1 LKRKLIAL
9 GMSVVIL
16 CSTVINVNAE
26 EFSENIDIENTDD
39 LSEEVVEDQDEN
51 NNQDVIISD
60 DNEEVEDIEI
70 FDDEESFT
78 NENEDENTEITIE
91 AEEDAE
97 NEASNDVT
105 EFASDD
111 SVEITATSVSG
122 KCGDNMTWRIENH
135 ILTITGSGEM
145 YDGAVWGGPWGQ
157 YGEMIMAT
165 LPFGYDTVIV
175 GEGVTSLCD
184 RAFIKFDQYWMGVKS
199 IYLPSTLKK
208 IGAEAFKGNE
218 FTDNENFVL
227 PSSVT
232 SIGDNAFEDSGIRS
246 LDLRNLSITKL
257 PVGIVKNCDNLEQ
270 VMMPESI
277 TQIGERAFENCDLIK
292 KVELPSKVE
301 EIEKGAFMN
310 CDNLEYIKIPETV
323 KMARCEDGLREF
335 GIFTGSPKLKTAGCG
350 SGYNIDICCGKD
362 SKLPYDIFAFAD
374 YVEEIDIPEGIK
386 GFNDTW
392 SYGEFRYSKKL
403 RKVTFPESFE
413 SLKGRDFIGCS
424 SLEEVNIPKGTKK
437 LDGTFHECSS
447 LKTIEIPDGVLE
459 LERTFSGCSSLEKIQ
474 IPSSVEGMWGTF
486 YNCSSLKKVIIPD
499 TVRELSANFEG
510 CTALNSAGPIGSGKA
525 IEYGW
530 TQRIPEYAFSY
541 SDELQEV
548 IFPETLT
555 EIGWSA
561 FRECKKLEQ
570 VFLPYKL
577 EEISWDLFNNCTS
590 LKTVRIPENVKCVR
604 DSAFENCSAL
614 KNIYFRADAPQ
625 IEDANVQ
632 RETMGAFAGDTLNAY
647 FPDGNTTWTRKVCK
661 DYGGKI
667 IWKPYV
673 KGKALDDS
681 KERTVT
687 IKGGGRASVRF
698 YLCDEN
704 GDVIPENV
712 FEFYGHSISD
722 VKKNE
727 EKKEQSEVN
736 ENIKSKEKIDDNVLN
751 VIGSGEVM
759 TDFDG
764 GYSFYTPYY
773 EYQSSGNNEYQILYE
788 ASWNN
793 EKGEKQHE
801 TFTVNIKVEAMSYT
815 ETWTAALEP
824 SISMGGSYASVSAST
839 GNESEISIKH
849 KADGSEDL
857 ILKLKVS
864 KAVST
869 ELKQQLNDKNMPD
882 FPTGVSL
889 LSVSNSKETTE
900 YNTYATVI
908 ENYDPDNKE
917 DNERLAVYMETLL
930 FIHGD
935 KSESV
940 LTKSVLRR
948 AITGILFEQFSV
960 SEGGIKIK
968 LSGSASVLDL
978 KLIDTSSLIN
988 KIKLNAVNNDTTY
1001 VSSVESDVK
1010 GDTKY
1015 TGSLESSDTFSLLS
1029 GSFSTLLGITG
1040 IKGFHNIN
1048 SEGITIKGGRN
1059 TSLSYSE
1066 SCYESGNVEIVG
1078 YDELHSKQAYTIEAA
1093 DDLVKEQNLTKQA
1106 NGMNV
1111 PIDSAKISK
1120 IGEIIKNSGLEYTY
1134 TVEDEL
1140 KNTYS
1145 WSPSLDLGAGVD
1157 IEAKLSYSHGWSTE
1171 TYKGEVK
1178 EQTVLWESDSSNS
1191 IKRAKEDATSDKI
1204 DTILFAT
1211 VKGIGVQLASTIG
1224 SISGE
1229 IGEVLSYGAA
1239 KVTTAASDVLDW
1251 TVSVVG
1257 RTVTAVSSEAESFN
1271 VYTISSENALEMVRD
1286 GNTDQAVS
1294 AQTVGE
1300 AFIVKVK
1307 DENENELS
1315 DISDANMKIT
1325 LNYNEDEL
1333 KAAGRTMDNASDL
1346 AIYRYDDLSGIYIY
1360 IGGEIDYE
1368 NQQLTAS
1375 IDKTGEYVLIVDG
1388 ASPNITNINVINK
1401 NGKPVIK
1408 ANILDLS
1415 GIQSVDMKIDGIE
1428 KVNADNFRQYYDVKT
1443 GEFLY
1448 NMEETLAYGDHTI
1461 SFWAVDKKG
1470 KQTDQVDYLFS
1481 VNGLPEFTE
1490 ITVPHYVLWDEDV
1503 EISAQATSPDD
1514 DPLVITASVIAKGN
1528 SSQYKKRKLKCEL
1541 IENDSVWRGKF
1552 TSIAGYDDYEV
1563 TFTVSNGKGDEVTS
1577 EAFQCKINHGED
1589 CEITEEN
1596 VKYDFNILTNTITDI
1611 TTSEE
1616 NLVIPEEIYGRK
1628 VLCVNAEYFDCNNI
1642 KCITI
1647 PSYVTQIYMG
1657 TYFPEGL
1664 VIKGEK
1670 YSAAYYYAEI
1680 NKLKFVPLGECDDQG
1695 YTEDYMGLTWHYEKN
1710 ILTISGNDGLSKGMM
1725 DKKLIQYFGRNIKK
1739 IVIQEGITW
1748 IKTSFSETDFSKL
1761 REIEI
1766 AKSVSEIEYK
1776 AFEYLNEDLIIY
1788 GYYKS
1793 AAYEYAISN
1802 GIQFEGLAPAEGAIG
1817 KEVSWNYW
1825 KGVLTIS
1832 GRGEL
1837 PTYEAD
1843 SAPWLFAEEEITKIV
1858 VEEGI
1863 TAIGERVFADLEY
1876 VNEVQLSDTLNYIG
1890 KYAFLNCTRLTS
1902 ILIPDSVSVIEECAI
1917 GYEEDWND
1925 EISKKSQ
1932 FVIRGTTDVVKKYA
1946 ENNDILFL
1954 DPATYWNIAESE
1966 IQWQKQVEYTED
1978 QIRPSYISVWFS
1990 GTRLEEDVDYI
2001 INYENNNDIGI
2012 GHFTIVGIG
2021 NYKGSVVKEFEIIKG
2036 ENVIYLDQ
2044 KTIEMKISKQEQYYE
2059 IDAECTEGKATYQ
2072 SLTKE
2077 IIVDEDG
2084 RVRIPGGYSGIARI
2098 KISSVTDE
2106 HYYGTECEVTIN
2118 VKSDSNAIT
2127 PKPVHAHKYGIWKTV
2142 KKPTVFEEGRNER
2155 ICNECGEIESEKISK
2170 LQPMGSLNLNS
2181 ILLKERQKTNVLKV
2195 SGLATGDYIKS
2206 YSSSNKKVFTVSS
2219 GGKITAKKKG
2229 TATLTVTLASGKQ
2242 LKAKVKVQKGTVKT
2256 SKISVKEK
2264 NVSLKKGKKY
2274 QIKASIS
2281 PLTSQEKVIYSTL
2294 NKKIA
2299 TVDKKGKVV
2308 AKKKGKAVI
2317 TVKSGK
2323 KKIKVKITVK

>member
-1 LKRKLIAL
+1 MKRKLIAL

-793 EKGEKQHE
+793 EKGEKHHE

-917 DNERLAVYMETLL
+917 DN
-930 FIHGD
+930 
-935 KSESV
+935 
-940 LTKSVLRR
+940 
-948 AITGILFEQFSV
+948 
-960 SEGGIKIK
+960 
-968 LSGSASVLDL
+968 
-978 KLIDTSSLIN
+978 
-988 KIKLNAVNNDTTY
+988 
-1001 VSSVESDVK
+1001 
-1010 GDTKY
+1010 
-1015 TGSLESSDTFSLLS
+1015 
-1029 GSFSTLLGITG
+1029 
-1040 IKGFHNIN
+1040 
-1048 SEGITIKGGRN
+1048 
-1059 TSLSYSE
+1059 
-1066 SCYESGNVEIVG
+1066 
-1078 YDELHSKQAYTIEAA
+1078 
-1093 DDLVKEQNLTKQA
+1093 
-1106 NGMNV
+1106 
-1111 PIDSAKISK
+1111 
-1120 IGEIIKNSGLEYTY
+1120 
-1134 TVEDEL
+1134 
-1140 KNTYS
+1140 
-1145 WSPSLDLGAGVD
+1145 
-1157 IEAKLSYSHGWSTE
+1157 
-1171 TYKGEVK
+1171 
-1178 EQTVLWESDSSNS
+1178 
-1191 IKRAKEDATSDKI
+1191 
-1204 DTILFAT
+1204 
-1211 VKGIGVQLASTIG
+1211 
-1224 SISGE
+1224 
-1229 IGEVLSYGAA
+1229 
-1239 KVTTAASDVLDW
+1239 
-1251 TVSVVG
+1251 
-1257 RTVTAVSSEAESFN
+1257 
-1271 VYTISSENALEMVRD
+1271 
-1286 GNTDQAVS
+1286 
-1294 AQTVGE
+1294 
-1300 AFIVKVK
+1300 
-1307 DENENELS
+1307 
-1315 DISDANMKIT
+1315 
-1325 LNYNEDEL
+1325 
-1333 KAAGRTMDNASDL
+1333 
-1346 AIYRYDDLSGIYIY
+1346 
-1360 IGGEIDYE
+1360 
-1368 NQQLTAS
+1368 
-1375 IDKTGEYVLIVDG
+1375 
-1388 ASPNITNINVINK
+1388 
-1401 NGKPVIK
+1401 
-1408 ANILDLS
+1408 
-1415 GIQSVDMKIDGIE
+1415 
-1428 KVNADNFRQYYDVKT
+1428 
-1443 GEFLY
+1443 
-1448 NMEETLAYGDHTI
+1448 
-1461 SFWAVDKKG
+1461 
-1470 KQTDQVDYLFS
+1470 
-1481 VNGLPEFTE
+1481 
-1490 ITVPHYVLWDEDV
+1490 
-1503 EISAQATSPDD
+1503 
-1514 DPLVITASVIAKGN
+1514 
-1528 SSQYKKRKLKCEL
+1528 
-1541 IENDSVWRGKF
+1541 
-1552 TSIAGYDDYEV
+1552 
-1563 TFTVSNGKGDEVTS
+1563 
-1577 EAFQCKINHGED
+1577 
-1589 CEITEEN
+1589 
-1596 VKYDFNILTNTITDI
+1596 
-1611 TTSEE
+1611 
-1616 NLVIPEEIYGRK
+1616 
-1628 VLCVNAEYFDCNNI
+1628 
-1642 KCITI
+1642 
-1647 PSYVTQIYMG
+1647 
-1657 TYFPEGL
+1657 
-1664 VIKGEK
+1664 
-1670 YSAAYYYAEI
+1670 
-1680 NKLKFVPLGECDDQG
+1680 
-1695 YTEDYMGLTWHYEKN
+1695 
-1710 ILTISGNDGLSKGMM
+1710 
-1725 DKKLIQYFGRNIKK
+1725 
-1739 IVIQEGITW
+1739 
-1748 IKTSFSETDFSKL
+1748 
-1761 REIEI
+1761 
-1766 AKSVSEIEYK
+1766 
-1776 AFEYLNEDLIIY
+1776 
-1788 GYYKS
+1788 
-1793 AAYEYAISN
+1793 
-1802 GIQFEGLAPAEGAIG
+1802 
-1817 KEVSWNYW
+1817 
-1825 KGVLTIS
+1825 
-1832 GRGEL
+1832 
-1837 PTYEAD
+1837 
-1843 SAPWLFAEEEITKIV
+1843 
-1858 VEEGI
+1858 
-1863 TAIGERVFADLEY
+1863 
-1876 VNEVQLSDTLNYIG
+1876 
-1890 KYAFLNCTRLTS
+1890 
-1902 ILIPDSVSVIEECAI
+1902 
-1917 GYEEDWND
+1917 
-1925 EISKKSQ
+1925 
-1932 FVIRGTTDVVKKYA
+1932 
-1946 ENNDILFL
+1946 
-1954 DPATYWNIAESE
+1954 
-1966 IQWQKQVEYTED
+1966 
-1978 QIRPSYISVWFS
+1978 
-1990 GTRLEEDVDYI
+1990 
-2001 INYENNNDIGI
+2001 
-2012 GHFTIVGIG
+2012 
-2021 NYKGSVVKEFEIIKG
+2021 
-2036 ENVIYLDQ
+2036 
-2044 KTIEMKISKQEQYYE
+2044 
-2059 IDAECTEGKATYQ
+2059 
-2072 SLTKE
+2072 
-2077 IIVDEDG
+2077 
-2084 RVRIPGGYSGIARI
+2084 
-2098 KISSVTDE
+2098 
-2106 HYYGTECEVTIN
+2106 
-2118 VKSDSNAIT
+2118 
-2127 PKPVHAHKYGIWKTV
+2127 
-2142 KKPTVFEEGRNER
+2142 
-2155 ICNECGEIESEKISK
+2155 
-2170 LQPMGSLNLNS
+2170 
-2181 ILLKERQKTNVLKV
+2181 
-2195 SGLATGDYIKS
+2195 
-2206 YSSSNKKVFTVSS
+2206 
-2219 GGKITAKKKG
+2219 
-2229 TATLTVTLASGKQ
+2229 
-2242 LKAKVKVQKGTVKT
+2242 
-2256 SKISVKEK
+2256 
-2264 NVSLKKGKKY
+2264 
-2274 QIKASIS
+2274 
-2281 PLTSQEKVIYSTL
+2281 
-2294 NKKIA
+2294 
-2299 TVDKKGKVV
+2299 
-2308 AKKKGKAVI
+2308 
-2317 TVKSGK
+2317 
-2323 KKIKVKITVK
+2323 